1 MVIAYDVGA
10 GATPRTVFDLDLWSS
25 AASPDEHRLLRDVLG
40 PVLDIGCGPG
50 RLVEALRGRGVEVL
64 GIDAAPTAIAC
75 ARAHGRE
82 VVQRS
87 VFDPLPAEGGWS
99 TALLFDGN
107 IGIGGDPARLLA
119 RVRELLTVD
128 GLVIVEVEQP
138 GTGIELGVVQFEVA
152 TGMVGWFPWC
162 WVAADELAVLAD
174 GAQLR
179 VVECRTV
186 GGRWFTWLTRL

>member
-10 GATPRTVFDLDLWSS
+10 GATPRAVFDLDRWCSP
-25 AASPDEHRLLRDVLG
+25 ASPDERRLLREVRG

-50 RLVEALRGRGVEVL
+50 RLVEALRERGVEVL
-64 GIDAAPTAIAC
+64 GIDAAPTAISR
-75 ARAHGRE
+75 ARAHGRH

-87 VFDPLPAEGGWS
+87 VFDPLPAEGTWS

-107 IGIGGDPARLLA
+107 IGIGGDPARLLT
-119 RVRELLTVD
+119 RVRELLAV
-128 GLVIVEVEQP
+128 GGRAIVEVQPP
-138 GTGIELGVVQFEVA
+138 GTGLEAGLVEFEVA

-162 WVAADELAVLAD
+162 WVAADELGLLAAD
-174 GAQLR
+174 AALR
-179 VVECRTV
+179 VDECHAA

>member
-1 MVIAYDVGA
+1 MVIAYDIGA

-25 AASPDEHRLLRDVLG
+25 AASPDERRLLRDVRG

-50 RLVEALRGRGVEVL
+50 RLVEALRARGIEVL

-107 IGIGGDPARLLA
+107 IGIGGDPARLLR

-128 GLVIVEVEQP
+128 GRVIVEVEQP
-138 GTGIELGVVQFEVA
+138 GTGIELGLVQFEVA

-162 WVAADELAVLAD
+162 WVAADELTVLAD
-174 GAQLR
+174 DAQLR
-179 VVECRTV
+179 VAGCRPV